1 MATRKKKAEPV
12 VLPAR
17 LVRLLPALEV
27 RIQQSMDRLN
37 DAFKDLEELRASLRD
52 GNFPSAMRLARGLR
66 QPAVIGQLQELHR
79 HTMEAICGNEET
91 DKWTH

>member
-1 MATRKKKAEPV
+1 MATKKKKAEAPA
-12 VLPAR
+12 LPAR
-17 LVRLLPALEV
+17 LLLPALEV

-37 DAFKDLEELRASLRD
+37 DTFKDLEELRASLRD
-52 GNFPSAMRLARGLR
+52 GDFPSAMRLARGLH